1 MGRPVSSD
9 GHTGKARRPEVGTAS
24 GASGDTVFLVNP
36 AADNGATGK
45 RWPEIARHAAERG
58 LEGDTFLSE
67 EQGQLTELARE
78 AVAKGA
84 KLIVVVGG
92 DGTVNEV
99 VNGIAGVEGVDLAIV
114 HRGTGGDFVRT
125 FGIPHRLEGALE
137 VARSGA
143 TREVDLGRATFHTWS
158 GPQGESWFAN
168 AASAG
173 MSGAVA
179 KRVNETGK
187 ALGGKVSYAWSTLAV
202 FARWRN
208 AQITVTV
215 DGETRTGAM
224 YDVIVA
230 NGRYLGGGMKLTPD
244 AEPDDAVF
252 DVLLIGDVSKTDL
265 VLTLPKIYRGTHLP
279 HPKAE
284 LLQGARVT
292 IETPIPLP
300 VQLDGEQP
308 GTTPAAFE
316 VVPKALRLRVPD

>member
-1 MGRPVSSD
+1 M
-9 GHTGKARRPEVGTAS
+9 ARA
-24 GASGDTVFLVNP
+24 
-36 AADNGATGK
+36 
-45 RWPEIARHAAERG
+45 AAEQG
-58 LEGDTFLSE
+58 LEGDTFLSDE
-67 EQGQLTELARE
+67 PGHLTELARD
-78 AVAKGA
+78 AAAGGSRLLVA
-84 KLIVVVGG
+84 VGG

-99 VNGIAGVEGVDLAIV
+99 VNGIAGVDGVELAIV

-125 FGIPHRLEGALE
+125 FGIPHSLAGALD
-137 VARSGA
+137 VAREGA
-143 TREVDLGRATFHTWS
+143 TRQIDLGRATFHTWA
-158 GPQGESWFAN
+158 GPQGEAWFAN

-187 ALGGKVSYAWSTLAV
+187 ALGGKATYAWSTLAV

-215 DGETRTGAM
+215 DDETRTGAM

-230 NGRYLGGGMKLTPD
+230 NGRFLGGGMKITPD
-244 AEPDDAVF
+244 AEPDDSLF
-252 DVLLIGDVSKTDL
+252 DVLLIGDISKKDL

-284 LLQGARVT
+284 LLRGAKVT

-308 GTTPAAFE
+308 GTTPATFE
-316 VVPKALRLRVPD
+316 VVPNALRLRVPR